1 MFIFFL
7 FGLCYVLEVCN
18 NENRLSR
25 NLRRGWGVGTG
36 SRGGMKNAFG

>member
-18 NENRLSR
+18 NENRLLR
-25 NLRRGWGVGTG
+25 NLRRGWGVGWG
-36 SRGGMKNAFG
+36 AEAA